1 MVGSSLPRHTQ
12 SVANSSFCNVYRM
25 VMYKRRHYYVS
36 APSTMPNKRKVITP
50 SSNLY
55 RKRIAYTE
63 LKDMN
68 ND

>member
-1 MVGSSLPRHTQ
+1 
-12 SVANSSFCNVYRM
+12 M
-25 VMYKRRHYYVS
+25 VMYKRRNYY
-36 APSTMPNKRKVITP
+36 APGPSTMPNSRKPGASTG
-50 SSNLY
+50 NLY

>member
-1 MVGSSLPRHTQ
+1 MRWTNRTVCY
-12 SVANSSFCNVYRM
+12 VCRM
-25 VMYKRRHYYVS
+25 VVYKRRHYYVPG
-36 APSTMPNKRKVITP
+36 PSTMPNKRKVISP
-50 SSNLY
+50 SGNLY